1 MISME
6 AMREWVGVENVIKAD
21 AERPS
26 DGVVSSTEV
35 VAVGSVG
42 TSSSESE
49 EELA

>member
-1 MISME
+1 ME
-6 AMREWVGVENVIKAD
+6 AVQEWVGVGNIIKAD

-26 DGVVSSTEV
+26 DGVVSPTEV
-35 VAVGSVG
+35 AAVGSVG